1 MSNSPSKE
9 KLLAM
14 IRATAQDL
22 YENAERITGI
32 DNYTSSVT
40 ITVKLDLDSPPKL
53 NCKKTTANLKVYE
66 AQQDQ
71 MTLAGEL

>member
-1 MSNSPSKE
+1 MSNIPSKD

-14 IRATAQDL
+14 IKATAEDL

-32 DNYTSSVT
+32 DNYTNSVT
-40 ITVKLDLDSPPKL
+40 ITIKLDLNNPPMI
-53 NCKKTTANLKVYE
+53 NCKKTTANLKAYE

>member
-1 MSNSPSKE
+1 MSNSPSKD

-14 IRATAQDL
+14 IKATAEDL

-32 DNYTSSVT
+32 DNYTNSVT
-40 ITVKLDLDSPPKL
+40 ITIKLDLNNTPMI
-53 NCKKTTANLKVYE
+53 NCKKTTANLKAYE

>member
-1 MSNSPSKE
+1 MNNSPSKD

-14 IRATAQDL
+14 IKATGQDL
-22 YENAERITGI
+22 LDNAERITGI

-40 ITVKLDLDSPPKL
+40 ITVKLDLDNPPKL
-53 NCKKTTANLKVYE
+53 NCKKTTANLKAYE

>member
-1 MSNSPSKE
+1 MSNSVSKD

-14 IRATAQDL
+14 IEATGQDL
-22 YENAERITGI
+22 VDNAERITGV

-40 ITVKLDLDSPPKL
+40 ITIKLDLDKPPMI
-53 NCKKTTANLKVYE
+53 NCKKTTANLKAYE

>member
-1 MSNSPSKE
+1 MNNSPSKD

-14 IRATAQDL
+14 IKATGQDL
-22 YENAERITGI
+22 LDNAERITGI
-32 DNYTSSVT
+32 DNYTNSVT
-40 ITVKLDLDSPPKL
+40 ITIKLDLNNPPMI
-53 NCKKTTANLKVYE
+53 NCKKTTANLKAYE